1 MRAIVLVGG
10 EGTRLRPLTW
20 RTPKQLVPILNRPL
34 LEHLLRYLLSHGV
47 KRVTLAMTQRSEA
60 IRDAL
65 GDGSALGVELDYA
78 YEDTPLGSGGAI
90 ASVAQGWND
99 QGAAAAEP
107 FLVLNGD
114 ILTDLDL
121 GAMIAAHR
129 ARSAELSIG
138 LVHVDDP
145 SPFGVAVLEGVAA
158 DARPDGPARIERFVE
173 KPSRESAPSHW
184 INAGVWIFNRSL
196 LDEMDPD
203 RFHRVENEL
212 FPTLAAG
219 GRQLLGVPHEG
230 YWMDV
235 GNPSAYLRANLDLV
249 AAGTPSMNGP
259 TIETGAEVTG
269 ATLVGAGSVIAAGAS
284 LEGPA
289 VVGTRCRIEAGAR
302 VAGSVLWD
310 GVTVGAGATVK
321 GSVLAEGAVVGAG
334 AELDGAVVAHEARV
348 APGASV
354 PRGHS
359 IEPGVTFDGTD
370 AADGAT
376 E

>member
-34 LEHLLRYLLSHGV
+34 LEHLLRYLHGHGV
-47 KRVTLAMTQRSEA
+47 ARVTLAMTQRSEA
-60 IRDAL
+60 IRDSL

-90 ASVAQGWND
+90 ASVARGWSD
-99 QGAAAAEP
+99 DGAAASEP

-129 ARSAELSIG
+129 ARAAELSIG

-145 SPFGVAVLEGVAA
+145 SPFGVAVLEGVGA

-173 KPSRESAPSHW
+173 KPPRESAPSHW
-184 INAGVWIFNRSL
+184 INTGVWIFDRAL
-196 LDEMDPD
+196 LGEMDPE
-203 RFHRVENEL
+203 RFHRVEDEL
-212 FPTLAAG
+212 FPTLADG

-249 AAGTPSMNGP
+249 AAGASRADGAS
-259 TIETGAEVTG
+259 IEVGAELTG
-269 ATLVGAGSVIAAGAS
+269 PALVGAGSVLAAGAYV
-284 LEGPA
+284 EGPA
-289 VVGTRCRIEAGAR
+289 VIGERCRIESGAR

-310 GVTVGAGATVK
+310 GVTVGAGATVE
-321 GSVLAEGAVVGAG
+321 GSVLATGAVVGAG
-334 AELDGAVVAHEARV
+334 AELDGAVVAHEAQV

-354 PRGHS
+354 PRGHA
-359 IEPGVTFDGTD
+359 IEPGETFDSTD
-370 AADGAT
+370 AADRMA

>member
-34 LEHLLRYLLSHGV
+34 LEHLLRYLLGHGV

-99 QGAAAAEP
+99 EGSAAAEP

-145 SPFGVAVLEGVAA
+145 SPFGVAVLEGVAD

-173 KPSRESAPSHW
+173 KPPRESAPSHW
-184 INAGVWIFNRSL
+184 INAGVWIFNRAL
-196 LDEMDPD
+196 LHEMDPA
-203 RFHRVENEL
+203 RFHRVEHEL
-212 FPTLAAG
+212 FPTLAEG

-249 AAGTPSMNGP
+249 AAGTPSANGA
-259 TIETGAEVTG
+259 TIEAGAEATG
-269 ATLVGAGSVIAAGAS
+269 ATLVGAGSVLAAGAS

-289 VVGTRCRIEAGAR
+289 VVGERCTIEAGAR

-310 GVTVGAGATVK
+310 GVTVGAGATVE

-334 AELDGAVVAHEARV
+334 AELDGAVVAHEARI
-348 APGASV
+348 APGTSV
-354 PRGHS
+354 PQGHN
-359 IEPGVTFDGTD
+359 IEPGVTYDGND
-370 AADGAT
+370 AADGTT

>member
-34 LEHLLRYLLSHGV
+34 LEHLLRYLRGHGV

-65 GDGSALGVELDYA
+65 GDGSALGMALDYA

-90 ASVAQGWND
+90 ASVARGWRD
-99 QGAAAAEP
+99 EGAAADEP

-129 ARSAELSIG
+129 ARAAELSIG

-145 SPFGVAVLEGVAA
+145 SPFGVAVLEGVAT
-158 DARPDGPARIERFVE
+158 DARLDGPARIARFVE
-173 KPSRESAPSHW
+173 KPPRESAPSHW
-184 INAGVWIFNRSL
+184 INAGVWIFNGAL
-196 LDEMDPD
+196 LDEMDPN

-212 FPTLAAG
+212 FPALADG
-219 GRQLLGVPHEG
+219 GRALLGVPHEG

-235 GNPSAYLRANLDLV
+235 GNPQAYLRANLDLV
-249 AAGTPSMNGP
+249 ATSTASSDGA
-259 TIETGAEVTG
+259 TIEAGAEVTG
-269 ATLVGAGSVIAAGAS
+269 PVLVGAGSVLAVGARVD
-284 LEGPA
+284 GPA
-289 VVGTRCRIEAGAR
+289 VIGE
-302 VAGSVLWD
+302 
-310 GVTVGAGATVK
+310 
-321 GSVLAEGAVVGAG
+321 
-334 AELDGAVVAHEARV
+334 
-348 APGASV
+348 
-354 PRGHS
+354 
-359 IEPGVTFDGTD
+359 
-370 AADGAT
+370 
-376 E
+376 

>member
-34 LEHLLRYLLSHGV
+34 LKHLLRYLLGHGV

-60 IRDAL
+60 IRDAF

-78 YEDTPLGSGGAI
+78 YEDTTLGSGGAI
-90 ASVAQGWND
+90 ASVAQGWSD
-99 QGAAAAEP
+99 EGSAAAEP

-114 ILTDLDL
+114 ILTDLNL
-121 GAMIAAHR
+121 RAMIAAHR

-158 DARPDGPARIERFVE
+158 DARPEGPARVERFVE
-173 KPSRESAPSHW
+173 KPPRETAPSHW
-184 INAGVWIFNRSL
+184 INAGVWVFNRAL
-196 LDEMDPD
+196 LMEMDPD

-212 FPTLAAG
+212 FPTLAES

-249 AAGTPSMNGP
+249 AAGTPSLDGA
-259 TIETGAEVTG
+259 TIETGAEVNG
-269 ATLVGAGSVIAAGAS
+269 PILVGAGSVLTSGAS

-289 VVGTRCRIEAGAR
+289 VVGERCRIEAGAR

-310 GVTVGAGATVK
+310 NVTVGAGATVTD
-321 GSVLAEGAVVGAG
+321 SVLAAGAVVGAG

-348 APGASV
+348 APGTAV
-354 PRGHS
+354 PRGHN
-359 IEPGVTFDGTD
+359 IEPGATFDGTD
-370 AADGAT
+370 TADGTT